1 MNSQRRSLNEK
12 PKIGKCLSFSISND
26 KSFLDILD
34 SVEEIDKNGTL
45 LENSRLNNNKCN
57 CCDRVIFNKVLLD
70 EHQPKCFQKKVSSM
84 TREIS
89 SMTREISS
97 MTREIS
103 SMTREISSMNETIE
117 ELSDKKNIKI
127 NIMREDIRHEMHIK
141 GLEFLIE
148 RNNEKWN
155 RIMK

>member
-89 SMTREISS
+89 SM
-97 MTREIS
+97 
-103 SMTREISSMNETIE
+103 NETIE